1 MNAASRP
8 TSEVAPAVL
17 ADYGAICR
25 NALQGYL
32 AVQADRGAEYLGAA
46 IRDYPDRG
54 GRSLRA
60 SLCIAVAR
68 AFGAATEDAVRTAT
82 ALEML
87 HNAFLIHDDIEDAS
101 EERRGQPTLHRLHGV
116 PIAINVGDALTV
128 LSLRP
133 LLENRDSL
141 GLRVSL
147 RILEE
152 AERMARETVEG
163 QAIELG
169 WRRENAVDLGEQD
182 YLRMVLKKT
191 CWYTMIF
198 PLRVGALI
206 GTRDGLELDE
216 FLRFGFFLGAAFQI
230 QDDVLNLIGDQK
242 QYGKELAGDLREGKR
257 TLIVIHAMNQAS
269 PAERARLTQLLALE
283 PEQKQPRDLL
293 WLRELIER
301 HDSIEYARQ
310 VAHGLAGAASLECE
324 RLFRDL
330 PEGRDL
336 QFVRELPSWVIR
348 RS

>member
-1 MNAASRP
+1 MPSSQVTP
-8 TSEVAPAVL
+8 GILEE
-17 ADYGAICR
+17 YGAICR
-25 NALQGYL
+25 GALRDYL
-32 AVQADRGAEYLGAA
+32 HLRADRGAEYLDAA
-46 IRDYPDRG
+46 VRDYPDRG

-68 AFGAATEDAVRTAT
+68 AFGASTEDALCSAT

-87 HNAFLIHDDIEDAS
+87 HNAFLIHDDIEDES
-101 EERRGQPTLHRLHGV
+101 EERRGHPTLHLLHGV

-133 LLENRDSL
+133 LLENRDKL

-147 RILEE
+147 RVLEE

-169 WRRENAVDLGEQD
+169 WRRDNSVDLGEQD

-206 GTRDGLELDE
+206 GTRDGLDLDQ
-216 FLRFGFFLGAAFQI
+216 FLHFGFFLGASFQI
-230 QDDVLNLIGDQK
+230 QDDVLNLVGNK
-242 QYGKELAGDLREGKR
+242 KHYGKELAGDLREGKR
-257 TLIVIHAMNQAS
+257 TLIIIHTLNQAN
-269 PAERARLTQLLALE
+269 PTDRARLTEFLGQE
-283 PEQKQPRDLL
+283 PRQKSERDIR
-293 WLRELIER
+293 WTRELIER
-301 HDSIEYARQ
+301 HSSIEYAQ
-310 VAHGLAGAASLECE
+310 QIAHGLAGAASLECD
-324 RLFRDL
+324 RLFAGV
-330 PEGRDL
+330 PQSRDL
-336 QFVRELPSWVIR
+336 QFVRELPTWVIR

>member
-1 MNAASRP
+1 
-8 TSEVAPAVL
+8 L

-25 NALQGYL
+25 EALQGYL
-32 AVQADRGAEYLGAA
+32 AVQGDRGAEYLGAA

-68 AFGAATEDAVRTAT
+68 AFGAATEDAVRTAA

-101 EERRGQPTLHRLHGV
+101 EERRGHPTLHRLHGV

-133 LLENRDSL
+133 LLENKDTL

-147 RILEE
+147 RVLEE

-169 WRRENAVDLGEQD
+169 WRRENAMDLGEQD

-206 GTRDGLELDE
+206 GTRDGLELDQ

-230 QDDVLNLIGDQK
+230 QDDVLNLIGDQQ

-257 TLIVIHAMNQAS
+257 TLIVIHALNQAS
-269 PAERARLTQLLALE
+269 LEERARLGEFLALE
-283 PEQKQPRDLL
+283 PEQKQARDLR
-293 WLRELIER
+293 WVRELIDR
-301 HDSIEYARQ
+301 KGSIEYARHI
-310 VAHGLAGAASLECE
+310 AHGLAGAASLECE

-330 PEGRDL
+330 PEGRDRRFL
-336 QFVRELPSWVIR
+336 HELPSWVIR